1 MYLFLYYL
9 CCVFRFN
16 IIPLQEQGRKMSN
29 MIKLRIEEILHKKRI
44 SKTAF
49 ADMLGI
55 KKQNVNGAL
64 ETKNL
69 DKIQEIANVL
79 GVDYLEL
86 ITEKQEEPKS
96 AINGF
101 VEYNEK
107 IYKIASKEDLENLLQ
122 SIE

>member
-1 MYLFLYYL
+1 
-9 CCVFRFN
+9 
-16 IIPLQEQGRKMSN
+16 

-86 ITEKQEEPKS
+86 ITDKEQEQKS
-96 AINGF
+96 AIIGF

-107 IYKIASKEDLENLLQ
+107 IHKITSKEDLVYLLNM
-122 SIE
+122 IE

>member
-1 MYLFLYYL
+1 
-9 CCVFRFN
+9 
-16 IIPLQEQGRKMSN
+16 
-29 MIKLRIEEILHKKRI
+29 
-44 SKTAF
+44 
-49 ADMLGI
+49 MLGI

>member
-1 MYLFLYYL
+1 
-9 CCVFRFN
+9 
-16 IIPLQEQGRKMSN
+16 
-29 MIKLRIEEILHKKRI
+29 MIKLQIERILHEKRI

-55 KKQNVNGAL
+55 KKQNVNGVL
-64 ETKNL
+64 ETRNL

-86 ITEKQEEPKS
+86 ITEKEEAPKPT
-96 AINGF
+96 INGF

-107 IYKIASKEDLENLLQ
+107 IYKISSKEDLENLLQ
-122 SIE
+122 IVEE